1 MASIIEKQVSVE
13 DVINEV
19 ARIKDVVT
27 EAVQDGVESAMK
39 AVQQGRAV
47 AGDAIDDARETV
59 KDKPLQAMGIMFAS
73 GLLVGCMLGWL
84 STRRD
89 D

>member
-47 AGDAIDDARETV
+47 AGDAIDDARQTV
-59 KDKPLQAMGIMFAS
+59 KEKPLQAMGIMFAS
-73 GLLVGCMLGWL
+73 GVLVGCMLGWL

-89 D
+89 